1 MLRAAAVEGLAVL
14 PAGRATHI
22 DIGMPPSRLDC
33 VLSSTRLARVIEHTA
48 ADMTVT
54 VEPGATIADLNAAL
68 AVSGQWLPV
77 DPPLPSA
84 TTVGGLIAANL
95 NGLLRAAHGGVRDM
109 LIGLRVLRPDGV
121 AIKSGGR
128 VVKNVAGYDMH
139 KAFVGSFGTLGMVV
153 EATFKVRP
161 APVAREVIVVR
172 CSEPIAAVRI
182 MEAVRDAPVEPR
194 WCALASAGATTAS
207 SETSMA
213 AVGLAASSRS
223 LAAERERILA
233 LIGAAARAD
242 AVIVRED
249 GPTGASGDAAVYA
262 DLRDFP
268 ARPSA
273 SALCTLTVLP
283 NDMRR
288 FVELLS
294 NASEVGIR
302 FVVEPFVAR
311 FHVAL
316 TADELKPLAK
326 TISRLRALAEEAHG
340 HLMLRRAT
348 PELKRLV
355 GVWGDIKPPVARL
368 MEGLKKAFDPGS
380 VLCEGR
386 FVAGL

>member
-1 MLRAAAVEGLAVL
+1 
-14 PAGRATHI
+14 
-22 DIGMPPSRLDC
+22 
-33 VLSSTRLARVIEHTA
+33 
-48 ADMTVT
+48 
-54 VEPGATIADLNAAL
+54 
-68 AVSGQWLPV
+68 
-77 DPPLPSA
+77 
-84 TTVGGLIAANL
+84 
-95 NGLLRAAHGGVRDM
+95 M

-153 EATFKVRP
+153 EATFKIRP
-161 APVAREVIVVR
+161 APVAREVIVAR
-172 CSEPIAAVRI
+172 CSEPITAVRI

-194 WCALASAGATTAS
+194 WCALASAGATAAS

-233 LIGAAARAD
+233 LIGTAARAE
-242 AVIVRED
+242 AVVIRED
-249 GPTGASGDAAVYA
+249 GPTGASGDAAVYV
-262 DLRDFP
+262 DLRDFS
-268 ARPSA
+268 ARPGA

-294 NASEVGIR
+294 NAAAWDEVGIR

-316 TADELKPLAK
+316 TADELKSLAK

-340 HLMLRRAT
+340 HLMVRRAT

-355 GVWGDIKPPVARL
+355 GVWGEIKPPVARL

-380 VLCEGR
+380 VLCKGR